1 MDIGI
6 NKKYTGIMF
15 FLALGFIILGLGLI
29 SLTWQNLRQQQD
41 HALDQLEITGRAIIR
56 SVEANLHRGAFR
68 GMGPGRWT
76 EEEEFLDLA
85 RNLLEELVAEG
96 DVVFLDISGTRGRL
110 FISGYEGAAEVFQPT
125 EPMLETA
132 RAGVWSKTSEFMD
145 REVFIMGIP
154 ARRMEIMSR
163 SRRASMEGPD
173 FDSDNQGVIFIAL
186 NMDDYLEV
194 YSGFRQTIIYQTIFT
209 LGAILLFWFLL
220 LAFLRRKDQGQ
231 RFIQLKTFHSR
242 LLDNMPDG
250 LLSIDQDEVVTAANP
265 AARDILKAGPE
276 IVGQRLS
283 ALMPRKLD
291 ISTDRNWT
299 QIDLEDKC
307 LEILFLPIRQ
317 EKQSLVLIRDR
328 TRMKDLEKD
337 LEHSRDLAT
346 LGRFAAGLAHEIRNP
361 LSSLKGFAQFFLQKF
376 SKDDPA
382 HSYARTMVL
391 ESDRLNRVVTDLLF
405 LARPRP
411 INPVM
416 VNVQELFE
424 ETINLLQSDFAAKN
438 CQISIDPGRVF
449 VWADRDLLK
458 QALINLVLNS
468 LSAVEDHDGHIVL
481 RSRMSQGMVEIL
493 VIDNGHGMD
502 RETRD
507 KAMEPF
513 FSTRD
518 KGTGLGL
525 AIVQRIV
532 KDHKG
537 KVVID
542 STPDGGTRVSLLFSQ
557 TEGMV
562 VNEE

>member
-1 MDIGI
+1 MDIGVS
-6 NKKYTGIMF
+6 KKYTGIML
-15 FLALGFIILGLGLI
+15 FLALGFFILGLGLI
-29 SLTWQNLRQQQD
+29 SLIWQNLRQQQD
-41 HALDQLEITGRAIIR
+41 HVQNQLEITGRAIIR

-76 EEEEFLDLA
+76 DEDEFLDLA

-96 DVVFLDISGTRGRL
+96 DVVFLDIYGTRGRL

-125 EPMLETA
+125 ESMLATA
-132 RAGVWSKTSEFMD
+132 RTGVWRETTGFMD
-145 REVFIMGIP
+145 RQVFIMGIP
-154 ARRMEIMSR
+154 ARRMEVISR
-163 SRRASMEGPD
+163 SRRAPTEEPD
-173 FDSDNQGVIFIAL
+173 SNSETQGVIFIAL
-186 NMDDYLEV
+186 DMSDHLDV
-194 YSGFRQTIIYQTIFT
+194 YSGFRRTIFLQTVFT

-220 LAFLRRKDQGQ
+220 LAFLRKREQGQ
-231 RFIQLKTFHSR
+231 KFVQLKTFHSR

-250 LLSIDQDEVVTAANP
+250 LLSVDQDQVVTAANP

-283 ALMPRKLD
+283 GIMPMKLD
-291 ISTDRNWT
+291 INAGRGWT
-299 QIDLEDKC
+299 QIDLEDKS

-317 EKQSLVLIRDR
+317 EEQSLVLIRDR

-361 LSSLKGFAQFFLQKF
+361 LSSLKGFAQYFLQKF
-376 SKDDPA
+376 NKDDPA
-382 HSYARTMVL
+382 HSYARTMVM

-416 VNVQELFE
+416 VNVKELFE
-424 ETINLLQSDFAAKN
+424 EIIYLLQSDLFTGN
-438 CQISIDPGRVF
+438 CEVSIELRNEF
-449 VWADRDLLK
+449 VLADRDLLK

-468 LSAVEDHDGHIVL
+468 LSAVEDQKGKIALSSEKSRDMAKIVV
-481 RSRMSQGMVEIL
+481 S
-493 VIDNGHGMD
+493 DNGLGMD
-502 RETRD
+502 PETRD

-513 FSTRD
+513 YSARD
-518 KGTGLGL
+518 RGTGLGL

-532 KDHKG
+532 RDHKG

-542 STPDGGTRVSLLFSQ
+542 STPGEGTRVSLLFPDA
-557 TEGMV
+557 GGAA
-562 VNEE
+562 VNE